1 MIFDVI
7 IISLAVIYS
16 LLIIWLIIGWH
27 RLSYFESY
35 NNQPN
40 TKFSIIV
47 PARNEEDT
55 IRDCLDAIL
64 GQHYPKKLFEVVV
77 VDDHSTD
84 GTAGKV
90 SDFIKN
96 KFAGNISI
104 ISLSVIEGS
113 GFGKKAALTAG
124 IEASKNDVIITTDA
138 DCKMGSGWLRTIDS
152 FFCRHKPSMLVMPV
166 YIEQWRTFFHKL
178 QTLEFISIA
187 GVTGASAGWGHHI
200 MCNGANL
207 AFVKDAFEKIG
218 GYSGNLNYASGDDVF
233 LLQKMKKAFPKEICF
248 LKSRDVTVKTNPLP
262 DVVSFFNQR
271 VRWFSKNKAFKDTAT
286 IITGTIVGV
295 FNLLLALSPLC
306 LFLAGCIWWFM
317 AWVIKIVID
326 LPLLTAAASFF
337 RKQKLLWLYLPAA
350 LLYPF
355 YVFVTFI
362 LGLRGRFLWKGRKY

>member
-16 LLIIWLIIGWH
+16 LLIIWLIIGWQ
-27 RLSYFESY
+27 RLSYFDNH

-55 IRDCLDAIL
+55 IRVCLEAIL
-64 GQHYPKKLFEVVV
+64 DQHYPKKLFEVVV

-84 GTAGKV
+84 GTAEKV
-90 SDFIKN
+90 SDCIKKN
-96 KFAGNISI
+96 FAGNINT
-104 ISLSVIEGS
+104 ISLSDIEGS

-124 IEASKNDVIITTDA
+124 IGASNNDVIITTDA
-138 DCKMGSGWLRTIDS
+138 DCKMSPGWLRTIDS
-152 FFCRHKPSMLVMPV
+152 FFCRYKPSMLVMPV
-166 YIEQWRTFFHKL
+166 YIEQGRSFFHKL

-207 AFVKDAFEKIG
+207 AFAKDAFEKVG

-248 LKSRDVTVKTNPLP
+248 LKSRDVIVKTSPLP
-262 DVVSFFNQR
+262 DLVSFFNQR
-271 VRWFSKNKAFKDTAT
+271 ARWFTKNKAFKDTAN

-295 FNLLLALSPLC
+295 FNLLLVLSPLC
-306 LFLAGCIWWFM
+306 LFFAGCKWWFM
-317 AWVIKIVID
+317 AWVIKVVMD
-326 LPLLTAAASFF
+326 LPLLIIAASFF

-362 LGLRGRFLWKGRKY
+362 QGLSGRFSWKGRKY